1 MEYKKHFKL
10 YKSGKKWCCAAI
22 VTATVTTGIL
32 LGAGPVQAA
41 TDNNQA
47 TPNTTQQAVDTVSQV
62 KQDST
67 VVSTTTDS
75 TTNQTVSKDDTTAT
89 PTTTKN
95 TDDNVE
101 ATQNTA
107 TVTTTDQTNGTTQD
121 TTGQTKSVNVA
132 TTSLT
137 PAQDY
142 ASSVLKTN
150 NGKNYAYHADG
161 TQYISQWY
169 QSNGNKYY
177 YGADGVRIESATAQ
191 ALDPDNASDTKLYT
205 YYFNAEGIMQ
215 TNFFLKQNEKAY
227 YFGKDGKEYQNQYYS
242 NWGNTYYFGAD
253 GARYDN
259 KWLEDNGQKYYF
271 DSEGVRLTDQ
281 FLTQDGKVYYLAP
294 KTGAMYQNQWYE
306 NWGNKY
312 YFGADG
318 ARLTNTNADI
328 DGATYHF
335 DAQGVMTKDYFQ
347 TREGKVYYFGMDGK
361 EYKDAFYTNW
371 GHTYY
376 FGIDGARYTNQFY
389 SNWGNTY
396 YFGDDGARWD
406 DRFYSNW
413 GHVYYFGDDGAR
425 YTNQFYS
432 NWGNI
437 YYFGADGARWDN
449 RFMVRWGNAYYFGND
464 GALVK
469 NQNKD
474 IDGTNYSFDG
484 QGVASLRD
492 QFLTANE
499 NQLFYFDSQ
508 GKLLTNSFYNNWGN
522 SYYFGADGVRY
533 TDQFLTKDNNT
544 YYFGDDGVMAKG
556 KTQIHDNWY
565 YFDPSNGVMAKS
577 KIVELDGLGY
587 GFDKDGI
594 LISGV
599 TADKDGNVYYIDGT
613 TGKVRTNFLLEYNGK
628 WIYFNVSDGK
638 GSNALQ
644 LQFQSGTVSVDQ
656 EFANGNQAYDFTD
669 NSIQNVNGYLT
680 ADTWYRPKQILKDGT
695 TWTDSTATDLRPLL
709 MVWWPNKDIQ
719 VDYLNYMKKNGL
731 ITADEDYSS
740 KDSSSTLSYAV
751 DKVQENIEKKISQ
764 EGSTDWLKTLMS
776 AFVKT
781 ESIWNETSENVNYN
795 GLQLQGGFLKYV
807 NSDLTSYANSDYR
820 YMGWTSDNV
829 LNGDTKPGQP
839 KSAGSEFLLANDI
852 DNSNP
857 VVQAEQLNWLYYLTN
872 FGTITANDPDANFDS
887 IRVDAV
893 DNVDV
898 DLLTIAGDYFR
909 QAYGLDE
916 SDAKANARLNI
927 LEDWSGRDPYYV
939 NSIGNPQLTLDNT
952 VLTGIHDTLAA
963 APDKVKSLSELVS
976 NSLVSRSN
984 DSTEN
989 TAIPNYSFVRAHDNG
1004 SQDEIRQAISAVT
1017 GKSYGDFNFEDEQK
1031 GIAAYIKDQNSTTKN
1046 WNKYNIPA
1054 SYAYILTNKDTIP
1067 RIYYGD
1073 LYTDGGQYMAQE
1085 TRYYPTITNMMKAR
1099 IKYVSGGQTLNYDDN
1114 TGVLTSVRFGK
1125 GAMTAS
1131 DKGTSET
1138 RTEGVGVIISN
1149 NTELSLKN
1157 GSTVV
1162 LHMGA
1167 AHANQKYRALVLTT
1181 TDGVQNYTSDQGAPI
1196 AYTDANGDLYFY
1208 GTDLITSEGTQAN
1221 TAIKGYAN
1229 PDVTGYLA
1237 IWVPAGAADDQDART
1252 AASTDAHTKDEAYRS
1267 NAALDSN
1274 VIFEGFSNFVYYPTT
1289 DSEKANVKI
1298 AQNADFFKS
1307 IGITSFEMAP
1317 QYVSSKEGSFLDS
1330 TIDNGYAFTDRYDL
1344 GMSTANKYG
1353 TAEDLRNA
1361 IKALHKAGL
1370 QAMADWVPDQIYN
1383 LPGKEA
1389 VTATRA
1395 EEHGIT
1401 WESSQLKN
1409 KVYIA
1414 NTIGGGEY
1422 QKQYGGAFLE
1432 KLQKLYPAIFKR
1444 VQVSTGK
1451 TIDPS
1456 VKITEWS
1463 AKYFNGTNI
1472 LKRGV
1477 GYVLQ
1482 GDGGQYYNLGS
1493 ATTEYLPVQLTGH
1506 TDTSK
1511 DGFVKDNDGNYH
1523 YYNEYGEELKDG
1535 FVQDAIGNW
1544 YYFDKNGNML
1554 ANMRF
1559 VDVTVDGSSA
1569 TYLFLN
1575 NGVSFRSGLVQTA
1588 NGTYYFDANGRMVR
1602 NQVVSDGAITYT
1614 LDGNGKLVKET
1625 YDPTADTSHPV
1636 DISKQENAKI

>member
-1 MEYKKHFKL
+1 MEIKKHFKM
-10 YKSGKKWCCAAI
+10 YKSGKQWCVAAL
-22 VTATVTTGIL
+22 ATFAIAAGGIL
-32 LGAGPVQAA
+32 STSTAHA
-41 TDNNQA
+41 D
-47 TPNTTQQAVDTVSQV
+47 TTTTSQV
-62 KQDST
+62 ASSAVIT
-67 VVSTTTDS
+67 SAS
-75 TTNQTVSKDDTTAT
+75 AS
-89 PTTTKN
+89 
-95 TDDNVE
+95 
-101 ATQNTA
+101 
-107 TVTTTDQTNGTTQD
+107 
-121 TTGQTKSVNVA
+121 SA
-132 TTSLT
+132 TTSQV
-137 PAQDY
+137 ASNNS
-142 ASSVLKTN
+142 ASS
-150 NGKNYAYHADG
+150 
-161 TQYISQWY
+161 
-169 QSNGNKYY
+169 SNVNSNQTSVN
-177 YGADGVRIESATAQ
+177 ANSVVNAST
-191 ALDPDNASDTKLYT
+191 ASDTSAVAMSTVAASAVKSDS
-205 YYFNAEGIMQ
+205 Q
-215 TNFFLKQNEKAY
+215 TMANSAATLNSEAQP
-227 YFGKDGKEYQNQYYS
+227 
-242 NWGNTYYFGAD
+242 
-253 GARYDN
+253 AREVEAAVSTPTSAHFET
-259 KWLEDNGQKYYF
+259 K
-271 DSEGVRLTDQ
+271 
-281 FLTQDGKVYYLAP
+281 DGKVYYYDSANH
-294 KTGAMYQNQWYE
+294 MYQDQWYE

-312 YFGADG
+312 YFGSDG
-318 ARLTNTNADI
+318 ARVTSS
-328 DGATYHF
+328 TY
-335 DAQGVMTKDYFQ
+335 DTKDPEGTYYFDNQ
-347 TREGKVYYFGMDGK
+347 GIMKTDYFLTQNGKVYYFGKDGK
-361 EYKDAFYTNW
+361 EYKDQFYSNW
-371 GHTYY
+371 GNMYY
-376 FGIDGARYTNQFY
+376 FGSDGARYTNQY
-389 SNWGNTY
+389 YTNWGNTY
-396 YFGDDGARWD
+396 YFGEGGVRYTDRFVSNDGKMYYYDKNGVRLTNQWYEGWGNKYYFGADSARVTSSTYDIDGATYYFD
-406 DRFYSNW
+406 NLGVMKTDYFLTQNGKVYYFGKDGKEYKKQFYTNW
-413 GHVYYFGDDGAR
+413 GHTYYFGDDGAR
-425 YTNQFYS
+425 YTNQFYQNWGHTYYFGSDGARWDNRFYSNWGHVYYFGNDGARWDNRFYS
-432 NWGNI
+432 NWGNT
-437 YYFGADGARWDN
+437 YYFGSDGARWDN

-469 NQNKD
+469 NQNRN

-484 QGVASLRD
+484 QGVISLRN

-522 SYYFGADGVRY
+522 SYYFGSDGARY

-544 YYFGDDGVMAKG
+544 YYFGDGGVMAKG
-556 KTQIHDNWY
+556 KTQLDSKWY

-577 KIVELDGLGY
+577 RVVEIDGIGY
-587 GFDKDGI
+587 GFDKDGV
-594 LISGV
+594 LLSGV
-599 TADKDGNVYYIDGT
+599 TTDKDGNVYYIDGT
-613 TGKVRTNFLLEYNGK
+613 TGKVRTNFLLEDNGK
-628 WIYFNVSDGK
+628 WIYFNASDGK
-638 GSNALQ
+638 GSDALK

-656 EFANGNQAYDFTD
+656 QFANGNQAYDYTND
-669 NSIQNVNGYLT
+669 SIQNVNGYLT

-709 MVWWPNKDIQ
+709 MVWWPSKDIQ

-731 ITADEDYSS
+731 ITTSEDYSS
-740 KDSSSTLSYAV
+740 TDSDSTLSYAV
-751 DKVQENIEKKISQ
+751 DTVQENVEKKISQ
-764 EGSTDWLKTLMS
+764 KGSTDWLKTLMS
-776 AFVKT
+776 DFVKT
-781 ESIWNETSENVNYN
+781 ESIWNQDSENVSYN

-807 NSDLTSYANSDYR
+807 NSDLTSYANSNYR
-820 YMGWTSDNV
+820 YLGWTADNV
-829 LNGDTKPGQP
+829 LNGDTTPGQP

-872 FGTITANDPDANFDS
+872 FGTITDNDPGANFDS

-893 DNVDV
+893 DNVDI

-909 QAYGLDE
+909 QAYGIYE
-916 SDAKANARLNI
+916 SDAKANAHINI
-927 LEDWSGRDPYYV
+927 LEDWNGRDPYYA

-963 APDKVKSLSELVS
+963 APDKVKSLSELIS
-976 NSLVSRSN
+976 NSLVSRTN
-984 DSTEN
+984 NSTEN

-1017 GKSYGDFNFEDEQK
+1017 GKSYGVFNFEDEQK
-1031 GIAAYIKDQNSTTKN
+1031 GIAAYIEDQNSTTKK

-1131 DKGTSET
+1131 DKGTAET
-1138 RTEGVGVIISN
+1138 RTEGIGVIISN
-1149 NTELSLKN
+1149 DTGLSLKN
-1157 GSTVV
+1157 GSSVV

-1181 TDGVQNYTSDQGAPI
+1181 ADGVQNFTSDQGAPV

-1237 IWVPAGAADDQDART
+1237 IWVPAGAADNQDART

-1317 QYVSSKEGSFLDS
+1317 QYVSSKDGSFLDS
-1330 TIDNGYAFTDRYDL
+1330 QIDNGYAFTDRYDL
-1344 GMSTANKYG
+1344 GMSTASKYG

-1383 LPGKEA
+1383 LPGEEA
-1389 VTATRA
+1389 VTTTRA

-1401 WESSQLKN
+1401 WEISQLKD

-1422 QKQYGGAFLE
+1422 QKKYGGAFLE
-1432 KLQKLYPAIFKR
+1432 ELQKLYPAIFQR
-1444 VQVSTGK
+1444 VQISTGK

-1456 VKITEWS
+1456 TKITEWS

-1493 ATTEYLPVQLTGH
+1493 ATTKYLPVQLTGP
-1506 TDTSK
+1506 TDASK
-1511 DGFVKDNDGNYH
+1511 NGFVKGNDGNYH
-1523 YYNEYGEELKDG
+1523 YYNESGEELKDG
-1535 FVQDAIGNW
+1535 FVQDATGNW
-1544 YYFDKNGNML
+1544 YYFDKNGNMV
-1554 ANMRF
+1554 ANKRF

-1588 NGTYYFDANGRMVR
+1588 DGTYYFDANGRMVR
-1602 NQVVSDGAITYT
+1602 NQVVSDGAMTYT
-1614 LDGNGKLVKET
+1614 LDGNGKLVKKT
-1625 YDPTADTSHPV
+1625 YDPNAETPHPV
-1636 DISKQENAKI
+1636 DISKQENANK